1 MNIGVYRKFLNELM
15 QDALENTDGSTAEI
29 SRYLWDRKI
38 SGILIRHRKEKER
51 ALEDARKAFD
61 EHRHWPIP
69 IVISHLGLNPD
80 DFKVSM

>member
-51 ALEDARKAFD
+51 ALEDARKATVTGQY
-61 EHRHWPIP
+61 P
-69 IVISHLGLNPD
+69 S
-80 DFKVSM
+80 

>member
-69 IVISHLGLNPD
+69 IVISQLGLNPD

>member
-51 ALEDARKAFD
+51 ALEDAKKRLRRTPSLANT
-61 EHRHWPIP
+61 HRNFPSWA
-69 IVISHLGLNPD
+69 
-80 DFKVSM
+80 

>member
-1 MNIGVYRKFLNELM
+1 MDIGVYRKFLNEIM
-15 QDALENTDGSTAEI
+15 QDALENTDASTAEI

-38 SGILIRHRKEKER
+38 SGILVRHRKEKER

-61 EHRHWPIP
+61 DHRHWPVP

-80 DFKVSM
+80 DFEVSM